1 MVAPPRYGSPEEP
14 LDGPYF
20 STIEFIRDWVDKFNS
35 VNDPERN

>member
-14 LDGPYF
+14 LDRLYF
-20 STIEFIRDWVDKFNS
+20 SVIEIRDWVDKFNS